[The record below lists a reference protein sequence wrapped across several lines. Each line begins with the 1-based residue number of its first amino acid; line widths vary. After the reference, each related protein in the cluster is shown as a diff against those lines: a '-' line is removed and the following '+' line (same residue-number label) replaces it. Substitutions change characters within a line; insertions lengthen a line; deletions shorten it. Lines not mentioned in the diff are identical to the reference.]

1 MQAMTVRSSG
11 VDLAVRSVGD
21 PPAPTIV
28 LVHGF
33 PDTQAMWDLV
43 VEHLRDD
50 FHVVTYDV
58 RGAGESTAP
67 SSRAGYRMDRLV
79 DDLVAVIEH
88 VRPDGGAVH
97 LVGHDWGSV
106 QSWGSVLREESD
118 PRLRG
123 RLASYT
129 TISGPAL
136 PHFGRFLR
144 DAARHRRWRPL
155 VKQLGHSWYIGAFQL
170 PAVPE
175 LVFRRF
181 GGRLRKYLSESQRLG
196 RAAHWAPTFAED
208 GAHGVN
214 LYRANSGGVA
224 STGVRTR
231 VPVQLI
237 VPRFDA
243 FLSPD
248 LYDELPSF
256 VDHLTRVDLPA
267 GHWVP
272 RTHPD
277 VIADHIKAFVLAH
290 E

>member
-1 MQAMTVRSSG
+1 MQSTTVRSSG
-11 VDLAVRSVGD
+11 VDLAVRSAGD
-21 PPAPTIV
+21 PSDPTVV

-33 PDTQAMWDLV
+33 PDTQAMWEPV
-43 VEHLRDD
+43 VERLSED

-67 SSRAGYRMDRLV
+67 PSRAGYRMERLV

-106 QSWGSVLREESD
+106 QSWGSVLREDRD
-118 PRLRG
+118 PRLSG

-136 PHFGRFLR
+136 PHFGRFFR
-144 DAARHRRWRPL
+144 ESVRRRRWRPVL
-155 VKQLGHSWYIGAFQL
+155 RQLRHSWYIGAFQV

-181 GGRLRKYLSESQRLG
+181 GGRLQSFLSESQRLG

-214 LYRANSGGVA
+214 LYRANSRGVA
-224 STGVRTR
+224 SSSVRTR

-237 VPRFDA
+237 VPIFDA

-248 LYDELPSF
+248 LYDELPRF
-256 VDHLTRVDLPA
+256 VDHLTRVDVRA

-277 VIADHIKAFVLAH
+277 VVAEHIKDFVLAH
-290 E
+290 G